1 MSVYV
6 YTASWCKLCNVLK
19 KEVYGPLQQEHP
31 GYKWYILDIDE
42 IDDNHFIPSTVP
54 FVRVVK
60 TQGGDTSVTT
70 ELSGYAEINN
80 SLELLL

>member
-6 YTASWCKLCNVLK
+6 YTASWCKLCDVLK
-19 KEVYGPLQQEHP
+19 KEVYGPLQQEHTA
-31 GYKWYILDIDE
+31 YKWYILDIDE

-60 TQGGDTSVTT
+60 TQGGAAT